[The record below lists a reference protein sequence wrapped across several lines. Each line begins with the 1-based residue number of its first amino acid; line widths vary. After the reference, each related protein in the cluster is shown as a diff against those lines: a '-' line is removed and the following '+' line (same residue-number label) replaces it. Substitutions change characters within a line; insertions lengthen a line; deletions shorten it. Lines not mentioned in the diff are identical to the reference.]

1 MNDLFKM
8 LINHTLLIC
17 LAIALALLIHEM
29 GHYIA
34 AKLFGKTLKFK
45 YGTAKL
51 TIKPF
56 PTIHVPRFTTDI
68 PKELTKT
75 QERIVA
81 LSGFGLE
88 LLVAVLLFIFVS
100 GTISLRNYYIL
111 VSVLHLILY
120 SRYAGDSNDFKAF
133 RNAS

>member
-1 MNDLFKM
+1 M

-56 PTIHVPRFTTDI
+56 PTIHVPRFTADI
-68 PKELTKT
+68 PEAFTKT
-75 QERIVA
+75 QHKIYA

-88 LLVAVLLFIFVS
+88 LLVTALLFIFVND
-100 GTISLRNYYIL
+100 TYLLRNYYIS
-111 VSVLHLILY
+111 VTVLHLILY
-120 SRYAGDSNDFKAF
+120 PKYAGESNDFTEYK
-133 RNAS
+133 NAK

>member
-1 MNDLFKM
+1 M

-56 PTIHVPRFTTDI
+56 PTIHVPRFTADI
-68 PKELTKT
+68 PQELTKT

-100 GTISLRNYYIL
+100 GSLRNYYIL

-120 SRYAGDSNDFKAF
+120 SRYAGESNDFKAF

>member
-1 MNDLFKM
+1 M

-17 LAIALALLIHEM
+17 LAISLALLIHEM

-56 PTIHVPRFTTDI
+56 PTIHVPRFTADI
-68 PKELTKT
+68 PQELTKT

-100 GTISLRNYYIL
+100 GSLRNYYIL

-120 SRYAGDSNDFKAF
+120 SRYAGESNDFKAF